1 MTHLRG
7 RESSPHYVFL
17 HSDDES
23 GTDEDNISLQTIKR
37 PSSLR
42 RKIQVINVQI
52 KPEDTL
58 QALALRYRCTVSRK
72 MGYVR
77 GIKICIYIF
86 VLTLIHNL
94 HHIILDI

>member
-23 GTDEDNISLQTIKR
+23 GTDEDNISLQTIK
-37 PSSLR
+37 PSLR